1 MKIEI
6 VMTVWDNDR
15 FKSRDRIE
23 ANSFHEVKEQ
33 VILVLE
39 DTEKKFQFESK
50 HLKRIM
56 EDDDIPF

>member
-33 VILVLE
+33 ILFCIE
-39 DTEKKFQFESK
+39 DAEKKAKAETE
-50 HLKRIM
+50 HLKRIICN
-56 EDDDIPF
+56 DDIPF